1 MSSVYFGN
9 DQYQTWIKAPSTGLA
24 VSNKNWMAET
34 QLLTGRTHV
43 DRSQASH
50 KRFTMNWL
58 GSMNDE
64 ENTLNIVK
72 DFADGMYGPG
82 PFFWNDPYATKS
94 NLLSSAWAAPFI
106 SIDSDWD
113 GICPDNAALTKS
125 VVTTASISGSVGVNN
140 YGYPLNTAKY
150 LIPSTALLES
160 NKFTFY
166 IPSGYTLWVGVH
178 GYHGASG
185 KIFLKPYKNGVAGTT
200 VEVAP
205 LGVNTATRLN
215 SSISS
220 TVANKVEF
228 YLAKTATASCTF
240 YVTGVMAQLLP
251 TGETPGTG
259 NFISG
264 RGTNGLEFAVTPE
277 IQYYSS
283 AINGGQIGM
292 SATLVEI

>member
-1 MSSVYFGN
+1 
-9 DQYQTWIKAPSTGLA
+9 
-24 VSNKNWMAET
+24 
-34 QLLTGRTHV
+34 
-43 DRSQASH
+43 
-50 KRFTMNWL
+50 
-58 GSMNDE
+58 
-64 ENTLNIVK
+64 
-72 DFADGMYGPG
+72 
-82 PFFWNDPYATKS
+82 
-94 NLLSSAWAAPFI
+94 LSSAWAAPFI